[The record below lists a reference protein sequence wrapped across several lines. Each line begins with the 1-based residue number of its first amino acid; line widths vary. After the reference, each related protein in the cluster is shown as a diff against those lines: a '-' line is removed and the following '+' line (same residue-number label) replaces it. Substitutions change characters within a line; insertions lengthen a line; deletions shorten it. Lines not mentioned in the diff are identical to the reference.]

1 MRGTNRS
8 GPRRLCQ
15 DHSGASAV
23 EYRLILSLVF
33 LALRRAAATPGNF
46 FRADWGGIVV
56 GLRPLGRI
64 SAR

>member
-33 LALRRAAATPGNF
+33 LALRRAF
-46 FRADWGGIVV
+46 QRASGGLSFKV
-56 GLRPLGRI
+56 GRSGRL
-64 SAR
+64 